1 MRHGLNIPVSSD
13 LALAAQAE
21 AIARQIAG
29 PDADAESLE
38 QARRIADAQV
48 RLHGCARR
56 TALILGH
63 LNFPINRSHRA
74 PYASII

>member
-48 RLHGCARR
+48 SLHRVRARR

-63 LNFPINRSHRA
+63 LNDPH
-74 PYASII
+74 